1 MWMYVFHLKIGNVSL
16 AYSPHRGLFIKI
28 KWDEMLDNIH
38 KNMGI
43 SNLGWLLFKVKT
55 F

>member
-1 MWMYVFHLKIGNVSL
+1 MWMYVFYFKIGNVSFVYL
-16 AYSPHRGLFIKI
+16 FYRGLFIKI
-28 KWDEMLDNIH
+28 KWDEMLDNIY

-43 SNLGWLLFKVKT
+43 FNLGWFLFKVKI